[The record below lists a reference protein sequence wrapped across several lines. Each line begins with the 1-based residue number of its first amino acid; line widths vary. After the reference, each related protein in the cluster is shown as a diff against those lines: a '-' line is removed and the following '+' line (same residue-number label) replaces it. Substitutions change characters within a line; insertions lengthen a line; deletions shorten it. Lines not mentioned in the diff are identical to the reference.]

1 MKIEIITPDK
11 KVFEGDIKSVRVP
24 GKKGSFQVLK
34 DHAPIISTLEDGTVI
49 IVDQENKEVRYE
61 IFKII
66 CSDYPAGNNVLLLQ
80 HSTYYWEI
88 STSSDIIIGSK
99 CIEFSGIQ

>member
-34 DHAPIISTLEDGTVI
+34 DHAPIISTMEVGPVI
-49 IVDQENKEVRYE
+49 MVDREGKEIIIDINGGVIE
-61 IFKII
+61 VKGNKII
-66 CSDYPAGNNVLLLQ
+66 LLAD
-80 HSTYYWEI
+80 SV
-88 STSSDIIIGSK
+88 K
-99 CIEFSGIQ
+99 